1 MAKKI
6 TQEQMLEAIKDSQG
20 LISKI
25 QRRIAA
31 ITGENIA
38 WETVNRYI
46 HKWDATQE
54 AVKAEKE
61 LMLDIAENQVFKEML
76 NGDVVTAKWYLRLK
90 GKSRGYEDTPTIK
103 LDNGE
108 PLNIQFA
115 QASAESLL
123 QAGNVE
129 INNGEEENQ

>member
-1 MAKKI
+1 
-6 TQEQMLEAIKDSQG
+6 MLEAIKDSQG
-20 LISKI
+20 LVSKI

-31 ITGENIA
+31 IIGENIA
-38 WETVNRYI
+38 WETVERYI
-46 HKWDATQE
+46 HKWDATEE

-76 NGDVVTAKWYLRLK
+76 NGDVATAKWYLRLK

-115 QASAESLL
+115 EANSDALL

-129 INNGEEENQ
+129 VNNGESETE

>member
-20 LISKI
+20 LVSKI
-25 QRRIAA
+25 QRRLVA
-31 ITGENIA
+31 IIGENIA
-38 WETVNRYI
+38 WETVDRYI
-46 HKWDATQE
+46 HKWEATE
-54 AVKAEKE
+54 VAVKAEKE

-76 NGDVVTAKWYLRLK
+76 NGDVATAKWYLRLK

-108 PLNIQFA
+108 PLNIQFTEA
-115 QASAESLL
+115 NSDTLL
-123 QAGNVE
+123 QSDNVE
-129 INNGEEENQ
+129 VNNGESETQ

>member
-20 LISKI
+20 LVSKI
-25 QRRIAA
+25 QRRLVA
-31 ITGENIA
+31 IIGENIA
-38 WETVNRYI
+38 WETVDRYI
-46 HKWDATQE
+46 HKWEATE
-54 AVKAEKE
+54 VAVKAEKE

-76 NGDVVTAKWYLRLK
+76 NGDVATAKWYLRLK

-108 PLNIQFA
+108 PLNIQFTEA
-115 QASAESLL
+115 NSDTLL
-123 QAGNVE
+123 QSDNVE
-129 INNGEEENQ
+129 VNNGESKTQ